1 MRNRIKL
8 NSTPV
13 NNPISL
19 KENILVINRIELTEN
34 SNLYC
39 KKILADSY
47 LSTVLTPKS
56 VLSYEQKPKKNFFKN
71 QGSCLKLLIYFKC
84 FYITKNLNQKKQ
96 KS

>member
-8 NSTPV
+8 NSTAV

-19 KENILVINRIELTEN
+19 NENILVINRIELTEN

-47 LSTVLTPKS
+47 LSTFLTPKS
-56 VLSYEQKPKKNFFKN
+56 VSYEQKPKKNFFKN
-71 QGSCLKLLIYFKC
+71 QGS
-84 FYITKNLNQKKQ
+84 
-96 KS
+96 